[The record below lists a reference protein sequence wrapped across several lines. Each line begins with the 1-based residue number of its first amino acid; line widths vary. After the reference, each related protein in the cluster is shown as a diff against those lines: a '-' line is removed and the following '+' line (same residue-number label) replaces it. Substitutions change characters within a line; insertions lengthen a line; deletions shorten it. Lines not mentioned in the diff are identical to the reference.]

1 MMRGEKISGE
11 KSPEE
16 KIRREETP
24 GEITRGEIWWAD
36 LPDPRGSEPG
46 FRRPV
51 LVIQA
56 NSFNRSRIQ
65 TVIVA
70 VISSNLR
77 LADAPG
83 NVLLTA
89 RVSGLPKDSVINV
102 SQLLTL
108 DRSSL
113 TEEVGKLP
121 NRQMQDVD
129 TGLRLVLEL

>member
-1 MMRGEKISGE
+1 V
-11 KSPEE
+11 
-16 KIRREETP
+16 
-24 GEITRGEIWWAD
+24 TRGELWWAD

-83 NVLLTA
+83 NVLVPA
-89 RVSGLPKDSVINV
+89 HASGLARDSVVNV
-102 SQLLTL
+102 SQLITL
-108 DRSSL
+108 DRSFLMEAIGRIS
-113 TEEVGKLP
+113 ERVMSEV
-121 NRQMQDVD
+121 VA
-129 TGLRLVLEL
+129 GLRLVLEL